1 MAWRGTNFQ
10 FLTKCTLGKCIW
22 WNCLLG
28 KRRAFFV
35 SGAKIYMRKGNIIF
49 VRVEHTKNY
58 TCISNKCLQDTR
70 LSLKARGLLVQ
81 LLSLPE
87 NWILYKSEI
96 EKYNKDHKHAVNS
109 AITELESLGY
119 LLARKKDGNI
129 FYKIIEAPEGTVSL
143 YAKIGSEN
151 QDIDDVFQNT
161 GDDNQPVENWKSSS
175 SESENQPLL
184 NTNLNNIKLTT
195 TKAVSQSLSS
205 SKELK
210 SLIEN
215 SHGFVFSEDF
225 YSKLSDLENERGV
238 KPLEYVNWL
247 INVKGRNA
255 ENIQNYVYKSA
266 TNLNVINEY
275 CRYKKNHDR
284 QIQQLLKKEESVI
297 CPECSHRFQSIDF
310 ITRKC
315 QCGLSLNEIMNRKG
329 GNND

>member
-1 MAWRGTNFQ
+1 MYSAGLSFRKAPG
-10 FLTKCTLGKCIW
+10 
-22 WNCLLG
+22 
-28 KRRAFFV
+28 FFV

-49 VRVEHTKNY
+49 VRVKHTKNF

-143 YAKIGSEN
+143 YEKIGSEN
-151 QDIDDVFQNT
+151 QNIDDVFQIT
-161 GDDNQPVENWKSSS
+161 GDEKQPGESRKSSS
-175 SESENQPLL
+175 PEAENQPLL
-184 NTNLNNIKLTT
+184 NKNLNNIKLTT
-195 TKAVSQSLSS
+195 TKAVSQSLFSNE
-205 SKELK
+205 ELRK
-210 SLIEN
+210 SIEETY
-215 SHGFVFSEDF
+215 GYVFSEDF
-225 YSKLSDLENERGV
+225 YSNLSELENERDV

-247 INVKGRNA
+247 INVKGKNA
-255 ENIQNYVYKSA
+255 GSIQNYVYKA
-266 TNLNVINEY
+266 AGNLNVVNEY
-275 CRYKKNHDR
+275 CRNKQNHEK
-284 QIQQLLKKEESVI
+284 QIQQLLKKEDTII
-297 CPECSHRFQSIDF
+297 CPECDHKFQSIDF

-315 QCGLSLNEIMNRKG
+315 TCGLSLNEIMNRKG
-329 GNND
+329 GSND